1 MATDSEALDPNLFGP
16 EQPCFGC
23 SPTHPT
29 GFRLRFSR
37 EGEGDTAAVRTEFV
51 PGEHHQGP
59 PGVMHGGLV
68 LTLADEIAAWTIIG
82 LRERFGFTGAV
93 DARLLR
99 PVRVGVTLHG
109 RGTILRESARVM
121 RIAVSLTQSGD
132 EVFRGE
138 FSFALLDAEGAERL
152 MGAGLPDAWRRF
164 AR

>member
-1 MATDSEALDPNLFGP
+1 MSTHSEALDPETFGP
-16 EQPCFGC
+16 SQPCFGC
-23 SPTHPT
+23 NPRHPT
-29 GFRLRFSR
+29 GFRLTFRR
-37 EGEGDTAAVRTEFV
+37 EPEAVTTVFV
-51 PGEHHQGP
+51 PGDNHQGP

-99 PVRVGVTLHG
+99 PVRVGVEVLG
-109 RGTILRESARVM
+109 RGAILRESSRVM
-121 RIAVSLTQSGD
+121 RISVVLTQSGD

-138 FSFALLDAEGAERL
+138 FSFALLDEEGARKL
-152 MGAGLPDAWRRF
+152 MGSDIPDAWRRF